1 MIHVVFDDQCLGT
14 GAAQYQAQKSRLS
27 IEPGENRISYL
38 KIALKKQGLTQKRG
52 LYKGQLSQSSFFLVT
67 YFSEI

>member
-1 MIHVVFDDQCLGT
+1 MIHAVFDDQCLGT

-27 IEPGENRISYL
+27 IETEREQDTIPYPR
-38 KIALKKQGLTQKRG
+38 
-52 LYKGQLSQSSFFLVT
+52 YKGQLSQSSFSLVT